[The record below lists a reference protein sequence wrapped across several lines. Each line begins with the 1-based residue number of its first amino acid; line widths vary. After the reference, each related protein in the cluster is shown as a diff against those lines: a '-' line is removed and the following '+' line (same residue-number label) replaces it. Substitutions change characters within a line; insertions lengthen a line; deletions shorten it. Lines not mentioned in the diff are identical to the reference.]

1 MGGAAGRDV
10 SVNLFHGAHY
20 VASAHGLGELLP
32 DEGLEVAFAGRSNAG
47 KSSAIN
53 ALTDQRRLA
62 FSSKTPGRTQLINFF
77 EVRPGRRLVDLPG
90 YGYAAVPER
99 ERRRWGE
106 VVAAY
111 LAARS
116 SLVGLVAIMD
126 VRHPLTPLDVQLL
139 DWFLPAGKPVHI
151 LLTKADK
158 LSRNEANRQ
167 LAAVRKALQLR
178 PGVASVQL
186 FSSLDR
192 QGVELAR
199 ATLAGWLGLEGKEK
213 PPAENDSNR
222 G

>member
-1 MGGAAGRDV
+1 MTA
-10 SVNLFHGAHY
+10 NPFHQARY
-20 VASAHGLGELLP
+20 QASAHGLHELP
-32 DEGLEVAFAGRSNAG
+32 ADEGAETAFAGRSNAG

-53 ALTDQRRLA
+53 VLTDQRRLA

-77 EVRPGRRLVDLPG
+77 EVAPGRRLVDLPG

-106 VVAAY
+106 VVAGY
-111 LAARS
+111 LAGRR
-116 SLVGLVAIMD
+116 SLVGLVVIMD
-126 VRHPLTPLDVQLL
+126 ARHPLTPLDDQLL

-158 LSRNEANRQ
+158 LSRGEASRQ
-167 LAAVRKALQLR
+167 LAAVRKALGLR
-178 PGVASVQL
+178 PGEYSVQL

-192 QGVELAR
+192 QGVDEARTRLA
-199 ATLAGWLGLEGKEK
+199 ALLGMNPEEK
-213 PPAENDSNR
+213 PPGKKESGR

>member
-1 MGGAAGRDV
+1 MSA
-10 SVNLFHGAHY
+10 NPFHQARY
-20 VASAHGLGELLP
+20 VASAHGLQELPP
-32 DEGLEVAFAGRSNAG
+32 DEGVEIALAGRSNAG
-47 KSSAIN
+47 KSTAIN
-53 ALTDQRRLA
+53 VLTDQRRLA

-77 EVRPGRRLVDLPG
+77 DVEPGRRLVDLPG

-106 VVAAY
+106 MVAAY
-111 LAARS
+111 LAGRR

-126 VRHPLTPLDVQLL
+126 VRHPLTPLDEQLL

-158 LSRNEANRQ
+158 LSRNEAAKQ
-167 LAAVRKALQLR
+167 LAAVRKALDLR
-178 PGVASVQL
+178 PGEHSVQL

-192 QGVELAR
+192 QGVEAARETLAR
-199 ATLAGWLGLEGKEK
+199 WLRLEHKEK
-213 PPAENDSNR
+213 PSAKGESGR